1 MEGEG
6 LSGQSSEPTARAGW
20 IPAAALV
27 GALTAA
33 ALPLATPWT
42 IAGQSSLIELVRV
55 QAFHAAVSAGDLWP
69 VWLPD
74 LYARH
79 GSPLPL
85 FYAPLAYL
93 PVELAR
99 AAGLGATAAIH
110 LTFVLLWG
118 TAAAGA
124 AWAARAWFGP
134 GAGAAAAIAYAL
146 SPYFVADV
154 YVRAGLAEVAALAAL
169 PWALGALLRPGR
181 RAFVAGALAV
191 AALVLSHNISALVGV
206 PLLLAAALIA
216 GGELRRRGVA
226 MIALGVALS
235 AFFWWPA
242 LLDKDRV
249 QAEESLTAG
258 HFDYRRHYLRPER
271 LLPGRT
277 AAALLSAVGPR
288 RPVRVGELVWLG
300 LLAAPLAAR
309 GAARAQRGRAGF
321 LAAAAVFALAMTTA
335 ISAPVW
341 EALPL
346 LRFVQFPYRW
356 LLFVSLLGS
365 LLFGFAARRLPSGGR
380 TLLVAAVAPL
390 ALLMVR
396 PLLEPHY
403 AFVERSTLAAAFTD
417 ASGLGRA
424 AVDARL
430 APPDEAFTI
439 EALRTRVVTGTSAH
453 DFKPR
458 GVAQTRLAA
467 TRAAEPLAPGLEVLE
482 AGWGY
487 PTVRATVRVDAPA
500 PLALHQFDFPGWRV
514 EVDGERRAHR
524 TEPGRG
530 RIVVDLAPGDREVV
544 ARFGWTA
551 RRAGAAAVSTATA
564 LGLAIWL
571 ALGARRR
578 PRGAA
583 DGPVDAGTGC

>member
-1 MEGEG
+1 MNGRAP
-6 LSGQSSEPTARAGW
+6 EPSARTEW
-20 IPAAALV
+20 IPVAALI
-27 GALTAA
+27 GALAAA
-33 ALPLATPWT
+33 ALPLAAPWT
-42 IAGQSSLIELVRV
+42 LAGQSSLIELVRV

-69 VWLPD
+69 AWLPD

-110 LTFVLLWG
+110 LTFVLLWSA
-118 TAAAGA
+118 AAAGA

-134 GAGAAAAIAYAL
+134 GAGAAAGIAYAL

-154 YVRAGLAEVAALAAL
+154 YVRAGLAELAALAAL
-169 PWALGALLRPGR
+169 PWALGALTRPGR

-206 PLLLAAALIA
+206 PLLVAAALVA

-226 MIALGVALS
+226 MIALGLALS

-242 LLDKDRV
+242 LRGKEQV
-249 QAEESLTAG
+249 QAEASLTTG
-258 HFDYRRHYLRPER
+258 HFDYRRHFLRPER

-277 AAALLSAVGPR
+277 AVSLASAVGPR

-309 GAARAQRGRAGF
+309 GADRVLRRRAGF
-321 LAAAAVFALAMTTA
+321 LAAGAVFALAMTTA
-335 ISAPVW
+335 ISAPLWQV
-341 EALPL
+341 LPL
-346 LRFVQFPYRW
+346 LRFVQFPFRW
-356 LLFVSLLGS
+356 LLFVTLLGS
-365 LLFGFAARRLPSGGR
+365 LLAGFVAMRLPARGR
-380 TLLVAAVAPL
+380 PLVIAAAAAL
-390 ALLMVR
+390 ALLLVR
-396 PLLEPHY
+396 PLLEPRY
-403 AFVERSTLAAAFTD
+403 AFVERSTLAPVFTDRHGLERALDDAALAAPEAAF
-417 ASGLGRA
+417 A
-424 AVDARL
+424 
-430 APPDEAFTI
+430 I
-439 EALRTRVVTGTSAH
+439 EALRSRPVTGTSAH
-453 DFKPR
+453 DFLPR
-458 GVAQTRLAA
+458 GVERPPLAA
-467 TRAAEPLAPGLEVLE
+467 TRAAEPLAAGLEVLDS
-482 AGWGY
+482 GWGY
-487 PTVRATVRVDAPA
+487 PEVRATVRATARA

-514 EVDGERRAHR
+514 EVDGVLRPHR
-524 TEPGRG
+524 TEPARG

-544 ARFGWTA
+544 ARFGWTPE
-551 RRAGAAAVSTATA
+551 RAGAAAVSAASA

-578 PRGAA
+578 VFAGAG
-583 DGPVDAGTGC
+583 GPVDSATRC